1 MNLIYLDTET
11 TDIEGDVIELAWL
24 ADTGES
30 FAQRFRPAKP
40 MALGAILVHGILPED
55 LVDCPPSST
64 ATDHLPPTSYWV
76 GHNIDFDWGV
86 LGSPAHVKR
95 ICTLA
100 IARALLP
107 DLDSHKLGA
116 LHLHFNGVTRETFDD
131 YQKNAH
137 GAGYDV
143 DLCKAMLADLLE
155 LAGALDLLHSP
166 EALWRFSED
175 CRVPTRMTFG
185 KHRGK
190 LIAEVDAGYIAWY
203 RKQPD
208 PDPYLLEAFRR
219 VRR

>member
-11 TDIEGDVIELAWL
+11 TDIEGDCIELAWL

-30 FAQRFRPAKP
+30 FSQRYLPTKKL
-40 MALGAILVHGILPED
+40 ALGAILVHGILPGD
-55 LVDCPPSST
+55 LEGKPPCSRVTS
-64 ATDHLPPTSYWV
+64 DLPPCSYWV
-76 GHNIDFDWGV
+76 GHNIDFDWKI

-100 IARALLP
+100 IARSLLP

-116 LHLHFNGVTRETFDD
+116 LYLHFNGVTRDNFES

-143 DLCKAMLADLLE
+143 DLCKEALENLLE
-155 LAGALDLLHSP
+155 LGGVLNLLADP

-175 CRVPTRMTFG
+175 CRIPTVMSFG
-185 KHRGK
+185 KHKGK
-190 LIAEVDAGYIAWY
+190 KIAEVDAGYMAWY
-203 RKQPD
+203 RKQQD
-208 PDPYLLEAFRR
+208 CDPYLLEAFRR
-219 VRR
+219 VNR

>member
-11 TDIEGDVIELAWL
+11 TDIDGDVIELAWL

-30 FAQRFRPAKP
+30 FSQRYAPQRP

-55 LVDCPPSST
+55 LLGQPPSSSV
-64 ATDHLPPTSYWV
+64 ASGLPPCTYWI
-76 GHNIDFDWGV
+76 GHNIDFDWKV
-86 LGSPAHVKR
+86 LGSPATVRR

-116 LHLHFNGVTRETFDD
+116 LYLHFNGVTRANFDT
-131 YQKNAH
+131 YQANAH
-137 GAGYDV
+137 GAGFDV
-143 DLCKAMLADLLE
+143 DLCKELLGNLLE
-155 LAGALDLLHSP
+155 LGGCLKLLEDP

-175 CRVPTRMTFG
+175 CRIPTKMTFG
-185 KHRGK
+185 KYRGK
-190 LIAEVDAGYIAWY
+190 AINEVDAGYIAWY

-208 PDPYLLEAFRR
+208 QDPYLLEAFRR